1 MDFSK
6 EISATVLDF
15 DNQRLNQSVLSKD
28 GREILVALYYS
39 MTICKIYDVK
49 TANEAVGLSRCSEI
63 DIFDPMLGI
72 KYAYSRAKTA
82 LRQKIKG
89 MPLPD
94 INKIEGLFVS

>member
-1 MDFSK
+1 
-6 EISATVLDF
+6 
-15 DNQRLNQSVLSKD
+15 
-28 GREILVALYYS
+28 
-39 MTICKIYDVK
+39 
-49 TANEAVGLSRCSEI
+49 
-63 DIFDPMLGI
+63 MLGI